1 MATPQQKAQC
11 VIWLVETNSV
21 TTVQRNFRREYGGN
35 VPDPK
40 SIRKWLQQFKE
51 TGSVLKGK
59 SPGRPTVSAENV
71 ERIRASCSR
80 SPKKSLVRRS
90 LQLGIPRSTV
100 YDVVRKRLKLHAY
113 KIQLVHEIKP
123 NDKGLRL
130 DFAVDILN
138 RIDDSEDFLNN
149 VIFTDESTF
158 HVNGVVNRHN
168 CRIWGSQKPQE
179 IVQYQRDSPKV
190 NVWCGLMN
198 DRIVGPFIFAEK
210 TITGDIYYDM
220 LELYVFPQLDDIEAE
235 KGLVIFQQDGAPPH
249 YKQSVRSA
257 LDARFPGKWMGRGG
271 PIAWPPR
278 SPDLTPLDFFLWGYV
293 KNIVYSEKIR
303 NIDHLRQRILVAVAS
318 VTPVMLTNTW
328 REIEYRLDICRA
340 TNGSHIEVY

>member
-21 TTVQRNFRREYGGN
+21 TTVQRYFRREYGGN

-71 ERIRASCSR
+71 ERIRASCSC

-90 LQLGIPRSTV
+90 LQLGLPRSIV

-113 KIQLVHEIKP
+113 KIQLVHEIKS
-123 NDKGLRL
+123 NDKGLKL

-149 VIFTDESTF
+149 VMFTDESTF

-210 TITGDIYYDM
+210 TITGDIYCDM
-220 LELYVFPQLDDIEAE
+220 LELYVFPQVDDIEAE

-249 YKQSVRSA
+249 YKQCVRSA
-257 LDARFPGKWMGRGG
+257 LDARFPGRWMGRGG

-278 SPDLTPLDFFLWGYV
+278 SPDITPLDFFLWGYV
-293 KNIVYSEKIR
+293 KNFVYSEKIR
-303 NIDHLRQRILVAVAS
+303 NIDHLRQRIIAAVAS
-318 VTPVMLTNTW
+318 VTPNLLTNTW
-328 REIEYRLDICRA
+328 REFEYRLDICRA

>member
-11 VIWLVETNSV
+11 VIWLVETKSV
-21 TTVQRNFRREYGGN
+21 TTVQRNFRREYGGSA
-35 VPDPK
+35 PDPK
-40 SIRKWLQQFKE
+40 SIRSWLKQFKE

-59 SPGRPTVSAENV
+59 RPGRPSVSAENV
-71 ERIRASCSR
+71 ERIRASCQR
-80 SPKKSLVRRS
+80 SPKTSLMRRS
-90 LQLGIPRSTV
+90 LQLGLPRSTV

-123 NDKGLRL
+123 NDKRLRL

-138 RIDDSEDFLNN
+138 RIDENPNYLNN
-149 VIFTDESTF
+149 VLFTDESTF

-168 CRIWGSQKPQE
+168 CRIWGSEKPRE
-179 IVQYQRDSPKV
+179 IVQHQRDSPKV

-198 DRIVGPFIFAEK
+198 DRIVGPFIFCEN
-210 TITGDIYYDM
+210 TINGDIYCEM
-220 LELYVFPQLDDIEAE
+220 LELYVFPQVDDIEAE

-249 YKQSVRSA
+249 YKKRVRSA
-257 LDARFPGKWMGRGG
+257 LNARFPARWMGRAG

-278 SPDLTPLDFFLWGYV
+278 SPDITPLDFFLWGYV
-293 KNIVYSEKIR
+293 KNLVYSEKIR
-303 NIDHLRQRILVAVAS
+303 DIDHLRQRIVAAVES
-318 VTPVMLTNTW
+318 VTPDMLTNTW